1 MGYSLSWL
9 AVRQKNLSEVCG
21 LLGLVN
27 TGQTEEEPESD
38 ITAASLPNGWLLIVS
53 NSSDLIFSG
62 SKDLLKTASTGSEC
76 IACFVEEHVMC
87 SDTECWRDGSFV
99 WSVMHAADQG
109 LMDLETK
116 GKLPP
121 QFTEISQRLIE
132 QQKKA
137 GGKDADVDYI
147 FDIPLELAQSITGYK
162 HDVSPE
168 TPLVFHTLTFKTPPK
183 AKGFFRKIL
192 GF

>member
-9 AVRQKNLSEVCG
+9 AVRQKSLTEVCG
-21 LLGLVN
+21 LLGLVD
-27 TGQTEEEPESD
+27 TGQTEEEPESG
-38 ITAASLPNGWLLIVS
+38 ITAAALPNGWLLITS
-53 NSSDLIFSG
+53 NSTDLIFSG
-62 SKDLLKTASTGSEC
+62 NKDLLKSVSTGSEC

-87 SDTECWRDGSFV
+87 SDTECWRDGSAI

-121 QFTEISQRLIE
+121 QFTEISQRLIG
-132 QQKKA
+132 QQQKA
-137 GGKDADVDYI
+137 GGKKAEVDHL
-147 FDIPLELAQSITGYK
+147 FDIPLELAQSITGYR
-162 HDVSPE
+162 HDVSHE
-168 TPLVFHTLTFKTPPK
+168 TSLVFHVLNFKTPPK
-183 AKGFFRKIL
+183 AKGFFRRIL